1 MDISQ
6 KNAGDGIPPERTLTK
21 AIDQVGETPI
31 IDNVFGS
38 YHIENGRLAWNK
50 ITHDGDIN
58 IPLAGFT
65 ARISKEIL
73 LDNGIN
79 SQRQYEIQGIL
90 ADGTPLP
97 TIRIPS
103 STFTG
108 MNWVSDRWGT
118 KAVMAAGSSLKD
130 RLREAIQL
138 YSNRRGIEEQRV
150 FNHTGWR
157 AINGKI
163 VFLDAGCL
171 EAEVELS
178 AGLHLYRLP
187 HACEDP
193 RTACRASRYFLKLA
207 PLSIT
212 VPLLSVQYL
221 APLSEF
227 LHPAFTLW
235 LCGQSGTFKTTTAT
249 LALCHYGNF
258 DVRNLPAS
266 WESTDNTLE
275 RLAFEAQDLPLLID
289 DYYPQATLK
298 DQKLLEQKVGRIVR
312 AQGNLVGRGR
322 MKADTSLREPYPPRG
337 IIISTGEQLPS
348 IGVSGIARLFRIE
361 VNPGDINIPT
371 LNRCQQLAPLYTEAM
386 RAYLDYL
393 VPQIPYLKEKL
404 PREFLEIRTKAAVGK
419 EHYKVPEA
427 VAWLFI
433 GFELAVNFWM
443 SVGAVSGDEANE
455 LLNKGW
461 ETLNRLGEAQAGT
474 IHEEDPCI
482 RFLET
487 IAILLAQK
495 RVYFAE
501 RKTGA
506 APENA
511 ESWGWTSFENSVGD
525 KKFKIRGQ
533 SELLGWIEDSTI
545 FLIPEVAYKVV
556 TKFGRE
562 QAEPFI
568 ISKTEILRRLERGK
582 ILIPFEN
589 GERTKSIYCGGLN
602 HRVAQ
607 IVISAIDKS

>member
-1 MDISQ
+1 
-6 KNAGDGIPPERTLTK
+6 
-21 AIDQVGETPI
+21 
-31 IDNVFGS
+31 
-38 YHIENGRLAWNK
+38 
-50 ITHDGDIN
+50 
-58 IPLAGFT
+58 
-65 ARISKEIL
+65 
-73 LDNGIN
+73 
-79 SQRQYEIQGIL
+79 
-90 ADGTPLP
+90 
-97 TIRIPS
+97 
-103 STFTG
+103 
-108 MNWVSDRWGT
+108 
-118 KAVMAAGSSLKD
+118 
-130 RLREAIQL
+130 
-138 YSNRRGIEEQRV
+138 
-150 FNHTGWR
+150 
-157 AINGKI
+157 
-163 VFLDAGCL
+163 
-171 EAEVELS
+171 
-178 AGLHLYRLP
+178 
-187 HACEDP
+187 
-193 RTACRASRYFLKLA
+193 
-207 PLSIT
+207 
-212 VPLLSVQYL
+212 
-221 APLSEF
+221 
-227 LHPAFTLW
+227 LW
-235 LCGQSGTFKTTTAT
+235 LCGQSGTFKTTTAA
-249 LALCHYGNF
+249 LALCHYGSFNT
-258 DVRNLPAS
+258 RNLPAS

-298 DQKLLEQKVGRIVR
+298 DQKLLEQKVARIVR
-312 AQGNLVGRGR
+312 AQGNLAGRGR

-361 VNPGDINIPT
+361 VNPGDINIPA
-371 LNRCQQLAPLYTEAM
+371 LNRCQQLANLYAEAM

-393 VPQIPYLKEKL
+393 VPQIRYLKEKL
-404 PREFLEIRTKAAVGK
+404 PHDFLEIRTKAAVGR
-419 EHYKVPEA
+419 EHFKIPEA

-443 SVGAVSGDEANE
+443 SIGIMSEVEANE
-455 LLNKGW
+455 LLKKGW

-474 IHEEDPCI
+474 IHEEDPCT

-487 IAILLAQK
+487 IATLLAQK

-511 ESWGWTSFENSVGD
+511 ESWGWISFENSVGP

-545 FLIPEVAYKVV
+545 YLIPEVAYKVV

-562 QAEPFI
+562 QAEPFV

-607 IVISAIDKS
+607 IIISAIDKN

>member
-1 MDISQ
+1 MNNCQ
-6 KNAGDGIPPERTLTK
+6 KNAAIPPEGTSTK
-21 AIDQVGETPI
+21 KDDQAGEATM
-31 IDNVFGS
+31 IDNVFGN
-38 YHIENGRLAWNK
+38 YHIENGRIVWNK
-50 ITHDGDIN
+50 ITHDGDIS

-79 SQRQYEIQGIL
+79 SRRQYEIQGIL

-97 TIRIPS
+97 TIRIPA

-118 KAVMAAGSSLKD
+118 RAVMAAGSSLKD

-138 YSNRRGIEEQRV
+138 YSNNRGIEAQQV
-150 FNHTGWR
+150 FTHTGWR
-157 AINGKI
+157 TVNGHM
-163 VFLDAGCL
+163 VFLDASCV
-171 EAEVELS
+171 EAEMELS
-178 AGLHLYRLP
+178 AGLRSYQLP
-187 HACEDP
+187 HVCVDP
-193 RTACRASRYFLKLA
+193 RTACRASLYFLKMA

-235 LCGQSGTFKTTTAT
+235 LCGQSGSFKTTTAA

-258 DVRNLPAS
+258 DTRNLPAS

-275 RLAFEAQDLPLLID
+275 RLACEAKDIPLLID
-289 DYYPQATLK
+289 DYYPQATWK
-298 DQKLLEQKVGRIVR
+298 DQKLLEQKVARIVR
-312 AQGNLVGRGR
+312 AQGNLAGRGR

-348 IGVSGIARLFRIE
+348 IGISGIARLFKIE

-371 LNRCQQLAPLYTEAM
+371 LNRCQQQAHLYAGAM

-393 VPQIPYLKEKL
+393 VPQMSYLKGKL
-404 PREFLEIRTKAAVGK
+404 PREFSEIRAKATVGN
-419 EHYKVPEA
+419 EHFKVPEA

-443 SVGAVSGDEANE
+443 SVGAVSEGEASE
-455 LLNKGW
+455 LLKNGW
-461 ETLNRLGEAQAGT
+461 ETLNHLGESQAST
-474 IHEEDPCI
+474 IHEEDPCTC
-482 RFLET
+482 FLET
-487 IAILLAQK
+487 IATLLAQK

-506 APENA
+506 AAENA
-511 ESWGWTSFENSVGD
+511 EAWGWTSFENSVGD
-525 KKFKIRGQ
+525 RKFRLRGQ

-545 FLIPEVAYKVV
+545 YLIPEAAYKVV
-556 TKFGRE
+556 TKFCRDQG
-562 QAEPFI
+562 EPFP
-568 ISKTEILRRLERGK
+568 ISKTEILRRLERDK

-589 GERTKSIYCGGLN
+589 DERTKSIYCGGLN

-607 IVISAIDKS
+607 IRSSALDKI